1 MNTPVNFPVP
11 TTFGGCLTYTGVAAE
26 LDKMRNLYPNLISL
40 LSQCITTNQLTHEG
54 RTVHVVK
61 DIG

>member
-26 LDKMRNLYPNLISL
+26 LDKMRNLYRI
-40 LSQCITTNQLTHEG
+40 
-54 RTVHVVK
+54 
-61 DIG
+61 